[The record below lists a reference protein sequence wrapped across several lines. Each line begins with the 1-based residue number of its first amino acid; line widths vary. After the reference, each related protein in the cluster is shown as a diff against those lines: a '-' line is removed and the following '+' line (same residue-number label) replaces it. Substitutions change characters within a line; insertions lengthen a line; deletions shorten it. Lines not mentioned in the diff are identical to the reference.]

1 MGRKNKKIIQFL
13 LAAAVAAIPLSAQ
26 NDGQKENM
34 VRLLQGK
41 SIQIITDEDGKSYRK
56 AVDATF
62 LHNDTYLLCDTAYWR
77 VDENTINAKGNV
89 QLMQEGTVLTSET
102 LDYYVDD
109 DLAQFRGGVVQLL
122 DKENNTLRTR
132 YLDYNTADSV
142 ATFFQGASMKDKDG
156 QIIESIDGTYN
167 SKAKLFTFSGDV
179 NMFTD
184 SVFIKTSILEYHTDT
199 EKAVFGAPTDFW
211 KDENM
216 LSAQRGWYDRGSET
230 FFFTGKVHAT
240 SQNKETWSDSL
251 FYYRNL
257 NNVLLLGNAQMQDST
272 HRTSALAEYMYY
284 EDSLARITMRR
295 KAAVAVV
302 SEENEK
308 TDTIYFGAD
317 TLIYYSLRKCDIP
330 ESEIRN
336 AQTRLSDI
344 LTDPVGEYRKK
355 AAEEAAKK
363 AEEAAKQKELEER
376 GGAAVPS
383 ADKAKGKGAGKME
396 DDGFKQA
403 PMAKQTQQEAT
414 VDSTL
419 MAAPADTT
427 VAAAAPADS
436 TIAAAAPADS
446 SIAAAAPA
454 DSVAKVQEPP
464 KDTTKVGFAIGL
476 GNVRIFRSDIQVR
489 CDSMHYSDLDSIAR
503 FYKDP
508 IVWNEE
514 NRQFFSDSLAVLIKE
529 SRADRASLMSE
540 AFVVTQEDSLL
551 YDQIKGAEIIAFFD
565 TTSTLRR
572 FDALGGATT
581 LFYLEENG
589 KLATVN
595 KVECKMLSGNFKEG
609 KLDRM
614 HYYDQP
620 KNDAYPVVQFPK
632 EDRYF
637 KGFRWNP
644 ELRPTG
650 KKDITTLEVRPS
662 ERAAYAKRP
671 KAVYVQ
677 TDIYFPGYMKSV
689 YASIDARK
697 EAERLAE
704 QRRKREKQMHTLDS
718 LALKDSLAIADSLD
732 LKDSLALKDST
743 ALKDGLALRGGA
755 ALKDTTALAD
765 SLSAAVAD
773 SLQNLPKTREQLREE
788 RRLARQKAKE
798 ARIAAREARWAEL
811 DRRDAEKAELKRQK
825 ELKRKREKTRRAL
838 IAQQKQDLKD
848 QQTLQRYIEYY
859 QKKKAKEDGKVSG
872 EIPALRRSGHPVER
886 GVTEPA
892 EHKQTAQLAEPALQ

>member
-1 MGRKNKKIIQFL
+1 
-13 LAAAVAAIPLSAQ
+13 
-26 NDGQKENM
+26 M

-41 SIQIITDEDGKSYRK
+41 SVQIITDEEGRTYRK

-62 LHNDTYLLCDTAYWR
+62 LHNDTYLICDTAYWR
-77 VDENTINAKGNV
+77 VDDNIINAKGNV

-132 YLDYNTADSV
+132 FLDYNTADSIAV
-142 ATFFQGASMKDKDG
+142 FFQGASMKDKDG

-184 SVFIKTSILEYHTDT
+184 SVFIKTTVLDYHTDT
-199 EKAVFGAPTDFW
+199 ERAVFSAPTDFW
-211 KDENM
+211 KDDNM
-216 LSAQRGWYDRGSET
+216 LSAEKGWYDRGSET

-240 SQNKETWSDSL
+240 SQNQETWSDSL
-251 FYYRNL
+251 YYYRNL

-272 HRTSALAEYMYY
+272 HRTSALAEYIYY
-284 EDSLARITMRR
+284 EDSLAQVTMRR

-302 SEENEK
+302 TEENEK
-308 TDTIYFGAD
+308 TDTLYFGAD
-317 TLIYYSLRKCDIP
+317 TLIYYTLRMCDIP

-363 AEEAAKQKELEER
+363 AEEAAKRKEMEER
-376 GGAAVPS
+376 GGAVVPGG
-383 ADKAKGKGAGKME
+383 DKAPARGLGKGLG
-396 DDGFKQA
+396 DDEFNEA
-403 PMAKQTQQEAT
+403 PMVKPKKEE
-414 VDSTL
+414 
-419 MAAPADTT
+419 
-427 VAAAAPADS
+427 APADS
-436 TIAAAAPADS
+436 TALKAPADS
-446 SIAAAAPA
+446 AAMKSPADSTALKAPADSTLTTAPA
-454 DSVAKVQEPP
+454 DSVAAAPEPP

-476 GNVRIFRSDIQVR
+476 GNVRIFRSDLQVR
-489 CDSMHYSDLDSIAR
+489 CDSMRYCDLDSIAR

-508 IVWNEE
+508 IIWNEE
-514 NRQFFSDSLAVLIKE
+514 NRQFFSDSLAVLVKE

-565 TTSTLRR
+565 TTSALKR

-595 KVECKMLSGNFKEG
+595 KVECKMLSGNFKDG

-650 KKDITTLEVRPS
+650 KEDITTLQVRPS
-662 ERAAYAKRP
+662 ERAEYAKKP
-671 KAVYVQ
+671 KAVYKQ
-677 TDIYFPGYMKSV
+677 TDIYFPGYMKGV
-689 YASIDARK
+689 YASIDARR
-697 EAERLAE
+697 EAERRAAQRKKHEEQMQKLDSLA
-704 QRRKREKQMHTLDS
+704 LSDS
-718 LALKDSLAIADSLD
+718 LALKDSLALADSTAIKDSLA
-732 LKDSLALKDST
+732 LSDSLALKDST
-743 ALKDGLALRGGA
+743 ALSDSLAVA
-755 ALKDTTALAD
+755 AAD
-765 SLSAAVAD
+765 SLK
-773 SLQNLPKTREQLREE
+773 NLPKTKQQLREE
-788 RRLARQKAKE
+788 RRQARQKARE

-811 DRRDAEKAELKRQK
+811 DRKDAEKAELKRQK

-848 QQTLQRYIEYY
+848 EQTLQHYIEYY

-872 EIPALRRSGHPVER
+872 EIPAIHRSGHPVER
-886 GVTEPA
+886 GVPEPA
-892 EHKQTAQLAEPALQ
+892 EHQQTAELAETAVQ

>member
-1 MGRKNKKIIQFL
+1 MGRKSQKIIPFL
-13 LAAAVAAIPLSAQ
+13 FAAAVAAIPISAQ
-26 NDGQKENM
+26 NDGRKENM

-41 SIQIITDEDGKSYRK
+41 SVQIITDEEGRTYRK

-62 LHNDTYLLCDTAYWR
+62 LHNDTYLICDTAYWR
-77 VDENTINAKGNV
+77 VDDNIINAKGNV

-132 YLDYNTADSV
+132 FLDYNTADSIAV
-142 ATFFQGASMKDKDG
+142 FFQGASMKDKDG

-184 SVFIKTSILEYHTDT
+184 SVFIKTTVLDYHTDT
-199 EKAVFGAPTDFW
+199 ERAVFSAPTDFW
-211 KDENM
+211 KDDNM
-216 LSAQRGWYDRGSET
+216 LSAEKGWYDRGSET

-240 SQNKETWSDSL
+240 SQNQETWSDSL
-251 FYYRNL
+251 YYYRNL

-272 HRTSALAEYMYY
+272 HRTSALAEYIYY
-284 EDSLARITMRR
+284 EDSLAQVTMRR

-302 SEENEK
+302 TEENEK
-308 TDTIYFGAD
+308 TDTLYFGAD
-317 TLIYYSLRKCDIP
+317 TLIYYTLRMCDIP

-363 AEEAAKQKELEER
+363 AEEAAKRKEMEER
-376 GGAAVPS
+376 GGAVVPGG
-383 ADKAKGKGAGKME
+383 DKAPARGLGKGLG
-396 DDGFKQA
+396 DDEFNEA
-403 PMAKQTQQEAT
+403 PMVKPKKEE
-414 VDSTL
+414 
-419 MAAPADTT
+419 
-427 VAAAAPADS
+427 APADS
-436 TIAAAAPADS
+436 TALKAPADS
-446 SIAAAAPA
+446 AAMKSPADSTALKAPADSTLTTAPA
-454 DSVAKVQEPP
+454 DSVAAAPEPP

-476 GNVRIFRSDIQVR
+476 GNVRIFRSDLQVR
-489 CDSMHYSDLDSIAR
+489 CDSMRYCDLDSIAR

-508 IVWNEE
+508 IIWNEE
-514 NRQFFSDSLAVLIKE
+514 NRQFFSDSLAVLVKE

-565 TTSTLRR
+565 TTSALKR

-595 KVECKMLSGNFKEG
+595 KVECKMLSGNFKDG

-650 KKDITTLEVRPS
+650 KEDITTLQVRPS
-662 ERAAYAKRP
+662 ERAEYAKKP
-671 KAVYVQ
+671 KAVYKQ
-677 TDIYFPGYMKSV
+677 TDIYFPGYMKGV
-689 YASIDARK
+689 YASIDARR
-697 EAERLAE
+697 EAERRAAQRKKHEEQMQKLDSLA
-704 QRRKREKQMHTLDS
+704 LSDS
-718 LALKDSLAIADSLD
+718 LALKDSLALADSTAIKDSLAHS
-732 LKDSLALKDST
+732 DSLALKDST
-743 ALKDGLALRGGA
+743 ALSDSLAVA
-755 ALKDTTALAD
+755 AAD
-765 SLSAAVAD
+765 SLK
-773 SLQNLPKTREQLREE
+773 NLPKTKQQLREE
-788 RRLARQKAKE
+788 RRQARQKARG

-811 DRRDAEKAELKRQK
+811 DRKDAEKAELKRQK

-848 QQTLQRYIEYY
+848 EQTLQHYIEYY

-872 EIPALRRSGHPVER
+872 EIPAIRRSGHPVER
-886 GVTEPA
+886 GVPEPA
-892 EHKQTAQLAEPALQ
+892 EHQQTAELAETAVQ

>member
-77 VDENTINAKGNV
+77 VDENIINAKGNV

-199 EKAVFGAPTDFW
+199 EKAIFGAPTDFW

-240 SQNKETWSDSL
+240 SQNQETWSDSL

-308 TDTIYFGAD
+308 TDTLYFGAD

-330 ESEIRN
+330 ESEIKN
-336 AQTRLSDI
+336 AKTRLSDI

-363 AEEAAKQKELEER
+363 AEEAAKKKELEER

-396 DDGFKQA
+396 
-403 PMAKQTQQEAT
+403 AT

-427 VAAAAPADS
+427 VAAAALADS

-446 SIAAAAPA
+446 SIAAVAPA

-565 TTSTLRR
+565 TTSALRR

-650 KKDITTLEVRPS
+650 KEDITTLELRPS
-662 ERAAYAKRP
+662 ERAEYSRKP
-671 KAVYVQ
+671 KAVYKQ
-677 TDIYFPGYMKSV
+677 TDIYFPGYMSGV
-689 YASIDARK
+689 YRSIEARK
-697 EAERLAE
+697 EAERREA
-704 QRRKREKQMHTLDS
+704 QRKKREEQKHTLDS
-718 LALKDSLAIADSLD
+718 IAAADSLTLKDSLAT
-732 LKDSLALKDST
+732 KDSLALKDT
-743 ALKDGLALRGGA
+743 LAPG
-755 ALKDTTALAD
+755 D
-765 SLSAAVAD
+765 SLAVRDSVAVAD
-773 SLQNLPKTREQLREE
+773 SLSKVPAADSLSNAPKTRQQLREE
-788 RRLARQKAKE
+788 RRQARQK
-798 ARIAAREARWAEL
+798 AREARWAEL
-811 DRRDAEKAELKRQK
+811 DRRDAEKAEQKRQK

-848 QQTLQRYIEYY
+848 EQTLQRYIEYY
-859 QKKKAKEDGKVSG
+859 QKKKAKEDGKVSR
-872 EIPALRRSGHPVER
+872 EISALRSSGHTVER
-886 GVTEPA
+886 GIPEPA
-892 EHKQTAQLAEPALQ
+892 EHGQAAEPAETPVQ

>member
-1 MGRKNKKIIQFL
+1 
-13 LAAAVAAIPLSAQ
+13 
-26 NDGQKENM
+26 M

-41 SIQIITDEDGKSYRK
+41 SVQIITDEEGRTYRK

-62 LHNDTYLLCDTAYWR
+62 LHNDTYLICDTAYWR
-77 VDENTINAKGNV
+77 VDDNIINAKGNV

-132 YLDYNTADSV
+132 FLDYNTADSIAV
-142 ATFFQGASMKDKDG
+142 FFQGASMKDKDG

-184 SVFIKTSILEYHTDT
+184 SVFIKTTVLDYHTDT
-199 EKAVFGAPTDFW
+199 ERAVFSAPTDFW
-211 KDENM
+211 KDDNM
-216 LSAQRGWYDRGSET
+216 LSAEKGWYDRGSET

-240 SQNKETWSDSL
+240 SQNQETWSDSL
-251 FYYRNL
+251 YYYRNL

-272 HRTSALAEYMYY
+272 HRTSALAEYIYY
-284 EDSLARITMRR
+284 EDSLAQVTMRR

-302 SEENEK
+302 TEENEK
-308 TDTIYFGAD
+308 TDTLYFGAD
-317 TLIYYSLRKCDIP
+317 TLIYYTLRMCDIP

-363 AEEAAKQKELEER
+363 AEEAAKRKEMEER
-376 GGAAVPS
+376 GGAVVPGG
-383 ADKAKGKGAGKME
+383 DKAPARGLGKGLG
-396 DDGFKQA
+396 DDEFNEA
-403 PMAKQTQQEAT
+403 PMVKPKKEE
-414 VDSTL
+414 
-419 MAAPADTT
+419 
-427 VAAAAPADS
+427 APADS
-436 TIAAAAPADS
+436 TALKAPADS
-446 SIAAAAPA
+446 AAMKSPADSTALKAPADSTLTTAPA
-454 DSVAKVQEPP
+454 DSVAAAPEPP

-476 GNVRIFRSDIQVR
+476 GNVRIFRSDLQVR
-489 CDSMHYSDLDSIAR
+489 CDSMRYCDLDSIAR

-508 IVWNEE
+508 IIWNEE
-514 NRQFFSDSLAVLIKE
+514 NRQFFSDSLAVLVKE

-565 TTSTLRR
+565 TTSALKR

-595 KVECKMLSGNFKEG
+595 KVECKMLSGNFKDG

-650 KKDITTLEVRPS
+650 KEDITTLQVRPS
-662 ERAAYAKRP
+662 ERAEYAKKP
-671 KAVYVQ
+671 KAVYKQ
-677 TDIYFPGYMKSV
+677 TDIYFPGYMKGV
-689 YASIDARK
+689 YASIDARR
-697 EAERLAE
+697 EAERRAAQRKKHEEQMQKLDSLA
-704 QRRKREKQMHTLDS
+704 LSDS
-718 LALKDSLAIADSLD
+718 LALKDSLALADSTAIKDSLAHS
-732 LKDSLALKDST
+732 DSLALKDST
-743 ALKDGLALRGGA
+743 ALSDSLAVA
-755 ALKDTTALAD
+755 AAD
-765 SLSAAVAD
+765 SLK
-773 SLQNLPKTREQLREE
+773 NLPKTKQQLREE
-788 RRLARQKAKE
+788 HRQARQKARE

-811 DRRDAEKAELKRQK
+811 DRKDAEKAELKRQK

-848 QQTLQRYIEYY
+848 EQTLQHYIEYY

-872 EIPALRRSGHPVER
+872 EIPAIRRSGHPVER
-886 GVTEPA
+886 GVPEPA
-892 EHKQTAQLAEPALQ
+892 EHQQTAELAETAVQ

>member
-1 MGRKNKKIIQFL
+1 MGRKSQKIIPFL
-13 LAAAVAAIPLSAQ
+13 FAAAVAAIPISAQ
-26 NDGQKENM
+26 NDGRKENM

-41 SIQIITDEDGKSYRK
+41 SVQIITDEEGRTYRK

-62 LHNDTYLLCDTAYWR
+62 LHNDTYLICDTAYWR
-77 VDENTINAKGNV
+77 VDDNIINAKGNV

-132 YLDYNTADSV
+132 FLDYNTADSIAV
-142 ATFFQGASMKDKDG
+142 FFQGASMKDKDG

-184 SVFIKTSILEYHTDT
+184 SVFIKTTVLDYHTDT
-199 EKAVFGAPTDFW
+199 ERAVFSAPTDFW
-211 KDENM
+211 KDDNM
-216 LSAQRGWYDRGSET
+216 LSAEKGWYDRGSET

-240 SQNKETWSDSL
+240 SQNQETWSDSL
-251 FYYRNL
+251 YYYRNL

-272 HRTSALAEYMYY
+272 HRTSALAEYIYY
-284 EDSLARITMRR
+284 EDSLAQVTMRR

-302 SEENEK
+302 TEENEK
-308 TDTIYFGAD
+308 TDTLYFGAD
-317 TLIYYSLRKCDIP
+317 TLIYYTLRMCDIP

-363 AEEAAKQKELEER
+363 AEEAAKRKEMEER
-376 GGAAVPS
+376 GGAVVPGG
-383 ADKAKGKGAGKME
+383 DKAPARGLGKGLGDNE
-396 DDGFKQA
+396 FNEA
-403 PMAKQTQQEAT
+403 PMVKPKKEE
-414 VDSTL
+414 
-419 MAAPADTT
+419 
-427 VAAAAPADS
+427 APADS
-436 TIAAAAPADS
+436 TALKAPADS
-446 SIAAAAPA
+446 AAMKSPADSTALKATADSTLTTAPA
-454 DSVAKVQEPP
+454 DSVAAAPEPP

-476 GNVRIFRSDIQVR
+476 GNVRIFRSDLQVR
-489 CDSMHYSDLDSIAR
+489 CDSMRYCDLDSIAR

-508 IVWNEE
+508 IIWNEE
-514 NRQFFSDSLAVLIKE
+514 NRQFFSDSLAVLVKE

-565 TTSTLRR
+565 TTSALKR

-650 KKDITTLEVRPS
+650 KEDITTLQVRPS
-662 ERAAYAKRP
+662 ERAEYAKKP
-671 KAVYVQ
+671 KAVYKQ
-677 TDIYFPGYMKSV
+677 TDIYFPGYMKGV
-689 YASIDARK
+689 YASIDARR
-697 EAERLAE
+697 EAERRAAQRKKHEEQMQKLDSLA
-704 QRRKREKQMHTLDS
+704 LSDS
-718 LALKDSLAIADSLD
+718 LALKDSLALADSTAIKDSLAHS
-732 LKDSLALKDST
+732 DSLALKDST
-743 ALKDGLALRGGA
+743 ALSDSLAVA
-755 ALKDTTALAD
+755 AAD
-765 SLSAAVAD
+765 SLK
-773 SLQNLPKTREQLREE
+773 NLPKTKQQLREE
-788 RRLARQKAKE
+788 RRQARQKARE

-811 DRRDAEKAELKRQK
+811 DRKDAEKAELKRQK

-848 QQTLQRYIEYY
+848 EQTLQHYIEYY

-872 EIPALRRSGHPVER
+872 EIPAIRRSGHPVER
-886 GVTEPA
+886 GVPEPA
-892 EHKQTAQLAEPALQ
+892 EHQQTAELAETAVQ

>member
-1 MGRKNKKIIQFL
+1 
-13 LAAAVAAIPLSAQ
+13 
-26 NDGQKENM
+26 M

-41 SIQIITDEDGKSYRK
+41 SVQIITDEEGRTYRK

-62 LHNDTYLLCDTAYWR
+62 LHNDTYLICDTAYWR
-77 VDENTINAKGNV
+77 VDDNIINAKGNV

-122 DKENNTLRTR
+122 DKENNSLRTR
-132 YLDYNTADSV
+132 FLDYNTADSIAV
-142 ATFFQGASMKDKDG
+142 FFQGASMKDKDG

-184 SVFIKTSILEYHTDT
+184 SVFIKTTVLDYHTDT
-199 EKAVFGAPTDFW
+199 ERAVFSAPTDFW
-211 KDENM
+211 KDDNM
-216 LSAQRGWYDRGSET
+216 LSAEKGWYDRGSET

-240 SQNKETWSDSL
+240 SQNQETWSDSL
-251 FYYRNL
+251 YYYRNL

-272 HRTSALAEYMYY
+272 HRTSALAEYIYY
-284 EDSLARITMRR
+284 EDSLAQVTMRR

-302 SEENEK
+302 TEENEK
-308 TDTIYFGAD
+308 TDTLYFGAD
-317 TLIYYSLRKCDIP
+317 TLIYYTLRMCDIP

-363 AEEAAKQKELEER
+363 AEEAAKRKEMEER
-376 GGAAVPS
+376 GGAVVPGG
-383 ADKAKGKGAGKME
+383 DKAPARGLGKGLG
-396 DDGFKQA
+396 DDEFNEA
-403 PMAKQTQQEAT
+403 PMVKPKKEE
-414 VDSTL
+414 
-419 MAAPADTT
+419 
-427 VAAAAPADS
+427 APADS
-436 TIAAAAPADS
+436 TALKAPADS
-446 SIAAAAPA
+446 AAMKSPADSTALKAPADSTLTTAPA
-454 DSVAKVQEPP
+454 DSVAAAPEPP

-476 GNVRIFRSDIQVR
+476 GNVRIFRSDLQVR
-489 CDSMHYSDLDSIAR
+489 CDSMRYCDLDSIAR

-508 IVWNEE
+508 IIWNEE
-514 NRQFFSDSLAVLIKE
+514 NRQFFSDSLAVLVKE

-565 TTSTLRR
+565 TTSALKR

-595 KVECKMLSGNFKEG
+595 KVECKMLSGNFKDG

-650 KKDITTLEVRPS
+650 KEDITTLQVRPS
-662 ERAAYAKRP
+662 ERAEYAKKP
-671 KAVYVQ
+671 KAVYKQ
-677 TDIYFPGYMKSV
+677 TDIYFPGYMKGV
-689 YASIDARK
+689 YASIDARR
-697 EAERLAE
+697 EAERRAAQRKKHEEQMQKLDSLA
-704 QRRKREKQMHTLDS
+704 LSDS
-718 LALKDSLAIADSLD
+718 LALKDSLALADSTAIKDSLAHS
-732 LKDSLALKDST
+732 DSLALKDST
-743 ALKDGLALRGGA
+743 ALSDSLAVA
-755 ALKDTTALAD
+755 AAD
-765 SLSAAVAD
+765 SLK
-773 SLQNLPKTREQLREE
+773 NLPKTKQQLREE
-788 RRLARQKAKE
+788 RRQARQKARE

-811 DRRDAEKAELKRQK
+811 DRKDAEKAELKRQK

-848 QQTLQRYIEYY
+848 EQTLQHYIEYY

-872 EIPALRRSGHPVER
+872 EIPAIRRSGHPVER
-886 GVTEPA
+886 GVPEPA
-892 EHKQTAQLAEPALQ
+892 EHQQTAELAETAVQ

>member
-1 MGRKNKKIIQFL
+1 MGRKSQKIIPFL
-13 LAAAVAAIPLSAQ
+13 FAAAVAAIPISAQ
-26 NDGQKENM
+26 NDGRKENM

-41 SIQIITDEDGKSYRK
+41 SVQIITDEEGRTYRK

-62 LHNDTYLLCDTAYWR
+62 LHNDTYLICDTAYWR
-77 VDENTINAKGNV
+77 VDDNIINAKGNV

-132 YLDYNTADSV
+132 FLDYNTADSIAV
-142 ATFFQGASMKDKDG
+142 FFQGASMKDKDG

-184 SVFIKTSILEYHTDT
+184 SVFIKTTVLDYHTDT
-199 EKAVFGAPTDFW
+199 ERAVFSAPTDFW
-211 KDENM
+211 KDDNM
-216 LSAQRGWYDRGSET
+216 LSAEKGWYDRGSET

-240 SQNKETWSDSL
+240 SQNQETWSDSL
-251 FYYRNL
+251 YYYRNL

-272 HRTSALAEYMYY
+272 HRTSALAEYIYY
-284 EDSLARITMRR
+284 EDSLAQVTMRR

-302 SEENEK
+302 TEENEK
-308 TDTIYFGAD
+308 TDTLYFGAD
-317 TLIYYSLRKCDIP
+317 TLIYYTLRMCDIP

-363 AEEAAKQKELEER
+363 AEEAAKRKEMEER
-376 GGAAVPS
+376 GGAVVPGG
-383 ADKAKGKGAGKME
+383 DKAPARGLGKGLG
-396 DDGFKQA
+396 DDEFNEA
-403 PMAKQTQQEAT
+403 PMVKPKKEE
-414 VDSTL
+414 
-419 MAAPADTT
+419 
-427 VAAAAPADS
+427 APADS
-436 TIAAAAPADS
+436 TALKAPADS
-446 SIAAAAPA
+446 AAMKSPADSTALKAPADSTLTTAPA
-454 DSVAKVQEPP
+454 DSVAAAPEPP

-476 GNVRIFRSDIQVR
+476 GNVRIFRSDLQVR
-489 CDSMHYSDLDSIAR
+489 CDSMRYCDLDSIAR

-508 IVWNEE
+508 IIWNEE
-514 NRQFFSDSLAVLIKE
+514 NRQFFSDSLAVLVKE

-565 TTSTLRR
+565 TTSALKR

-595 KVECKMLSGNFKEG
+595 KVECKMLSGNFKDG

-650 KKDITTLEVRPS
+650 KEDITTLQVRPS
-662 ERAAYAKRP
+662 ERAEYAKKP
-671 KAVYVQ
+671 KAVYKQ
-677 TDIYFPGYMKSV
+677 TDIYFPGYMKGV
-689 YASIDARK
+689 YASIDARR
-697 EAERLAE
+697 EAERRAAQRKKHEEQMQKLDSLA
-704 QRRKREKQMHTLDS
+704 LSDS
-718 LALKDSLAIADSLD
+718 LALKDSLALADSTAI
-732 LKDSLALKDST
+732 KDSLAHSYSLALKDST
-743 ALKDGLALRGGA
+743 ALSDSLAVA
-755 ALKDTTALAD
+755 AAD
-765 SLSAAVAD
+765 SLK
-773 SLQNLPKTREQLREE
+773 NLPKTKQQLREE
-788 RRLARQKAKE
+788 RRQARQKARE

-811 DRRDAEKAELKRQK
+811 DRKDAEKAELKRQK

-848 QQTLQRYIEYY
+848 EQTLQHYIEYY

-872 EIPALRRSGHPVER
+872 EIPAIRRSGHPVER
-886 GVTEPA
+886 GVPEPA
-892 EHKQTAQLAEPALQ
+892 EHQQTAELAETAVQ

>member
-1 MGRKNKKIIQFL
+1 
-13 LAAAVAAIPLSAQ
+13 
-26 NDGQKENM
+26 M

-41 SIQIITDEDGKSYRK
+41 SVQIITDEEGRTYRK

-62 LHNDTYLLCDTAYWR
+62 LHNDTYLICDTAYWR
-77 VDENTINAKGNV
+77 VDDNIINAKGNV

-132 YLDYNTADSV
+132 FLDYNTADSIAV
-142 ATFFQGASMKDKDG
+142 FFQGASMKDKDG

-184 SVFIKTSILEYHTDT
+184 SVFIKTTVLDYHTDT
-199 EKAVFGAPTDFW
+199 ERAVFSAPTDFW
-211 KDENM
+211 KDDNM
-216 LSAQRGWYDRGSET
+216 LSAEKGWYDRGSET

-240 SQNKETWSDSL
+240 SQNQETWSDSL
-251 FYYRNL
+251 YYYRNL

-272 HRTSALAEYMYY
+272 HRTSALAEYIYY
-284 EDSLARITMRR
+284 EDSLAQVTMRR

-302 SEENEK
+302 TEENEK
-308 TDTIYFGAD
+308 TDTLYFGAD
-317 TLIYYSLRKCDIP
+317 TLIYYTLRMCDIP

-363 AEEAAKQKELEER
+363 AEEAAKRKEMEER
-376 GGAAVPS
+376 GGAVVPGG
-383 ADKAKGKGAGKME
+383 DKAPARGLGKGLG
-396 DDGFKQA
+396 DDEFNEA
-403 PMAKQTQQEAT
+403 PMVKPKKEE
-414 VDSTL
+414 
-419 MAAPADTT
+419 
-427 VAAAAPADS
+427 APADS
-436 TIAAAAPADS
+436 TALKAPADS
-446 SIAAAAPA
+446 AAMKSPADSTALKAPADSTLTTAPA
-454 DSVAKVQEPP
+454 DSVAAAPEPP

-476 GNVRIFRSDIQVR
+476 GNVRIFRSDLQVR
-489 CDSMHYSDLDSIAR
+489 CDSMRYCDLDSIAR

-508 IVWNEE
+508 IIWNEE
-514 NRQFFSDSLAVLIKE
+514 NRQFFSDSLAVLVKE

-565 TTSTLRR
+565 TTSALKR

-595 KVECKMLSGNFKEG
+595 KVECKMLYGNFNDG

-650 KKDITTLEVRPS
+650 KEDITTLQVRPS
-662 ERAAYAKRP
+662 ERAEYAKKP
-671 KAVYVQ
+671 KAVYKQ
-677 TDIYFPGYMKSV
+677 TDIYFPGYMKGV
-689 YASIDARK
+689 YASIDARR
-697 EAERLAE
+697 EAERRAAQRKKHEEQMQKLDSLA
-704 QRRKREKQMHTLDS
+704 LSDS
-718 LALKDSLAIADSLD
+718 LALKDSLALADSTAIKDSLAHS
-732 LKDSLALKDST
+732 DSLALKDST
-743 ALKDGLALRGGA
+743 ALSDSLAVA
-755 ALKDTTALAD
+755 AAD
-765 SLSAAVAD
+765 SLK
-773 SLQNLPKTREQLREE
+773 NLPKTKQQLREE
-788 RRLARQKAKE
+788 RRQARQKARE

-811 DRRDAEKAELKRQK
+811 DRKDAEKAELKRQK

-848 QQTLQRYIEYY
+848 EQTLQHYIEYY

-872 EIPALRRSGHPVER
+872 EIPAIRRSGHPVER
-886 GVTEPA
+886 GVPEPA
-892 EHKQTAQLAEPALQ
+892 EHQQTAELAETAVQ